1 MYRGSKPRIVPLL
14 IAVVVIGLL
23 IAGLVSLGRLIFLP
37 NSSSNQQSKS
47 ASQPVLQ
54 DEVLK
59 TTADRSVRYTVRGSL
74 VADENFRSY
83 QITIS
88 PTERTIV
95 EYKGYLSEVTNTR
108 TFGNN
113 FAAYDE
119 FVHAL
124 SNADIGKTRSISD
137 DDMRGVCATN
147 GRLYQFETLAEGKT
161 TRSIWTSTCSGSP
174 GTMTAKISQVH
185 ALFVNQI
192 PDFKPM
198 FDKVY

>member
-1 MYRGSKPRIVPLL
+1 MYRGSKPRIVPFL
-14 IAVVVIGLL
+14 IAIVVIGLL
-23 IAGLVSLGRLIFLP
+23 VAGLVSLGRIIFFP
-37 NSSSNQQSKS
+37 NSSNNQQTKT
-47 ASQPVLQ
+47 AGQPVLA

-83 QITIS
+83 QLTIS
-88 PTERTIV
+88 PTSRTIV
-95 EYKGYLSEVTNTR
+95 EYKGYLSEVTSSR
-108 TFGNN
+108 TFANN
-113 FAAYDE
+113 FTAYDE

-124 SNADIGKTRSISD
+124 DKAEISKTRDISN

-147 GRLYQFETLAEGKT
+147 GRLYQFETLADGNP

-174 GTMTAKISQVH
+174 GTMSAKINQIH
-185 ALFVNQI
+185 MLFVNQI